1 MGYVTLA
8 IVAFALGSLACWLIV
23 ARTPSVR
30 GSVAFLLSVLGG
42 MEIAVGLSW
51 IFTGERYSVLV
62 ILSFVSIAT
71 LISGIVVEEG
81 QPGAPPFRYARLR
94 VRFGTLLSG
103 AFAALT
109 VAGIVFFM
117 FGVWAFGPPASTPTT
132 ADVLPMPAN
141 LTVIADVD
149 HGCGAS
155 SGPQMLCSREID
167 LQLPG
172 AATLDANSA
181 GGALSRTAH
190 SQALARQE
198 AAYGTGAARTAI
210 QTLQAS
216 YSWQLT
222 AGGPASWQGCRS
234 VGWWLDKHTVCT
246 SVTVRNATAVV
257 TVNVANDW

>member
-1 MGYVTLA
+1 MGYVTPA

-23 ARTPSVR
+23 AHTPSVR

-94 VRFGTLLSG
+94 VRLGTLLSG

-109 VAGIVFFM
+109 VAAIVFFM
-117 FGVWAFGPPASTPTT
+117 FGVWAFGPPAATPST

-155 SGPQMLCSREID
+155 SGPQMVCSREID

-181 GGALSRTAH
+181 GGALSRT
-190 SQALARQE
+190 SRGEALARQE
-198 AAYGTGAARTAI
+198 EAYGTGAAHSAV

-216 YSWQLT
+216 YRWQLT
-222 AGGPASWQGCRS
+222 AGGPENWQGCRS

>member
-1 MGYVTLA
+1 MGYVTPA

-42 MEIAVGLSW
+42 LELAVGLSW

-62 ILSFVSIAT
+62 ILSFASIAT

-109 VAGIVFFM
+109 AAAIVFFM
-117 FGVWAFGPPASTPTT
+117 FGVWAFGPPASTPS
-132 ADVLPMPAN
+132 AAGVLPMPAS

-149 HGCGAS
+149 HGCGS
-155 SGPQMLCSREID
+155 SGPQMVCSREID

-181 GGALSRTAH
+181 GGRLSKTARG
-190 SQALARQE
+190 QALARQE
-198 AAYGTGAARTAI
+198 EAYGTGAARTAV
-210 QTLQAS
+210 QALQAS
-216 YSWQLT
+216 YRWSL
-222 AGGPASWQGCRS
+222 ASGGPENWQGCRS

-257 TVNVANDW
+257 TVNVADDW